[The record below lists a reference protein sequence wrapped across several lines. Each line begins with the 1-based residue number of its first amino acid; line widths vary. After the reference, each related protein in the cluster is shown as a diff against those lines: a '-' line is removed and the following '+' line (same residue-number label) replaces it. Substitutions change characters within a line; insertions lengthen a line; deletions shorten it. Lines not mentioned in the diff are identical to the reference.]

1 MGRHRQNSADAWL
14 PKRVVRGRSA
24 FEWRTPDGRTVR
36 LCRLDAAP
44 IEVLKAYEA
53 AVSSRPE
60 DGTLAWL
67 VQQYFASER
76 FTGLA
81 DASRVDYRQSSKKVL
96 AVFGKVK
103 VDRISPADIRRYLDR
118 RGKTSRYRAN
128 RELSFMHV
136 VLQLGRELGLTT
148 DIASRDIRKFR
159 EQRRTS
165 LVDPAEYAAVL
176 ASAPAPVAVAMEIAY
191 CTGLRRADVLAL
203 RWDDVRDGE
212 LVVVQQKTCGT
223 VAQPLAKT
231 ISPRLLA
238 ALNAAQRLQAP
249 SGKEM
254 THIVHNR
261 SGKPYTG
268 SGFSAIF
275 RRAVS
280 AAGAKFTFHD
290 IRRTAITDYQ
300 HGELREFSG
309 HRSVQMA
316 ESYAIR
322 PRRSPSH

>member
-1 MGRHRQNSADAWL
+1 MGRRRKNPADAWL

-44 IEVLKAYEA
+44 AEVLRAYETA
-53 AVSSRPE
+53 TAGQPE

-81 DASRVDYRQSSKKVL
+81 DASRADYRQSSKKVL
-96 AVFGKVK
+96 AVFGKVS
-103 VDRISPADIRRYLDR
+103 VSRIGPAEIRRYMDR
-118 RGKTSRYRAN
+118 RGKSSRYRAN
-128 RELSFMHV
+128 RELSFLHV
-136 VLQLGRELGLTT
+136 VLQLGRELGLTL
-148 DIASRDIRKFR
+148 DIASRDIKKFR

-165 LVDPAEYAAVL
+165 LVDPQEYAVVL
-176 ASAPAPVAVAMEIAY
+176 SIAPAPVAVAMEIAY

-203 RWDDVRDGE
+203 RWADVRDGE
-212 LVVVQQKTCGT
+212 LVVAQQKTKGMG
-223 VAQPLAKT
+223 AQPLAKA
-231 ISPRLLA
+231 IS
-238 ALNAAQRLQAP
+238 QRLQAALDAAKLLP
-249 SGKEM
+249 APKGE
-254 THIVHNR
+254 TPAHIVHNR
-261 SGKPYTG
+261 SGNPYTG
-268 SGFSAIF
+268 SGFSAVF
-275 RRAVS
+275 RRAV
-280 AAGAKFTFHD
+280 AEAGAKFTFHD

-309 HRSVQMA
+309 HRSIQMA